1 MTVPRVEILKINS
14 TRPELI
20 GLGPKKEIYKK
31 KTSFKYR
38 FNSREIYLIITKREG
53 RMILIIKIIG
63 V

>member
-31 KTSFKYR
+31 NPVLNLDLTLVKF
-38 FNSREIYLIITKREG
+38 I
-53 RMILIIKIIG
+53 
-63 V
+63 